1 MAKYEKYSSRPSVRD
16 RPWEIHPIWR
26 GFGCVLMV
34 ISPFI
39 AFAGAHLLVNIN
51 IKQGWYP
58 VPPIMRGPFTIPVID
73 YKVTHFY
80 ADLLVAVLLLLLGFA
95 VVMILYSLIYSM
107 MGPSRYGPFDAPPAR
122 QSQGPRKR
130 R

>member
-1 MAKYEKYSSRPSVRD
+1 M
-16 RPWEIHPIWR
+16 I
-26 GFGCVLMV
+26 

-39 AFAGAHLLVNIN
+39 AFAGAHLLVDIN
-51 IKQGWYP
+51 MKQRWYP
-58 VPPIMRGPFTIPVID
+58 VPARMRGPFTIPVID

-95 VVMILYSLIYSM
+95 IVMILYSLIYSM
-107 MGPSRYGPFDAPPAR
+107 MGPSRYGPFDAPPTR
-122 QSQGPRKR
+122 RSQSSRKR